1 MADQQTQPQEIGK
14 PLVGIEFF
22 NRQATTPS
30 LWVAMACVDIE
41 LLPGIEYRIESEET
55 EYRIEFEA
63 NQVTLYLQYRF
74 GPKVLKRAYSNNF
87 RNAAP
92 WELVIDSFDIDYRL
106 PNKP

>member
-1 MADQQTQPQEIGK
+1 
-14 PLVGIEFF
+14 
-22 NRQATTPS
+22 
-30 LWVAMACVDIE
+30 MACVDIE
-41 LLPGIEYRIESEET
+41 LLPGIKYRIESEEA

-63 NQVTLYLQYRF
+63 NQVTPYLQYRF

-87 RNAAP
+87 RNPAP